1 MPMYERPNAASNTDQ
16 VPHGGFIKS
25 LQTSPLWKDPFRN
38 PTVFLYLKVT
48 LAVLPLTWA

>member
-1 MPMYERPNAASNTDQ
+1 MYERPNAASNTDR

-38 PTVFLYLKVT
+38 PNVFLYLKVT
-48 LAVLPLTWA
+48 FVALSLAA